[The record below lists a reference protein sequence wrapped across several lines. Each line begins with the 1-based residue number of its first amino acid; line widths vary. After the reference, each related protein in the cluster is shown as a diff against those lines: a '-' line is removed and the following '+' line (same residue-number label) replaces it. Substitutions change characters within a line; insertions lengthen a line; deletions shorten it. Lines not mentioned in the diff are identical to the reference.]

1 MTKAQR
7 YLWLVFFLP
16 LAVHAQEAAH
26 PPIVAS
32 PPPEASGLNRS
43 LLRFIEDNAPVRNER
58 ENHDEAL
65 AFDSVVS
72 YARRVPEESFRK
84 AARHDLTF
92 VHLLGNDVSRY
103 RGEIIQIEGRLVRNL
118 DVGPTPA
125 LAADGIEHLYEAYI
139 KSQKHPGYAWC
150 VFHTEQS
157 AGLPVGDNLNG
168 PVTFR
173 GYFFKVYAYRE
184 QGKTYRVPLLIG
196 RGFETRAVAPLPA
209 SLVDDAMLSVP
220 VMIVLLTAAIGMI
233 VGIVIWFRIADAR
246 TRQRIQL
253 AQGASPPAPF
263 E

>member
-1 MTKAQR
+1 M
-7 YLWLVFFLP
+7 P
-16 LAVHAQEAAH
+16 LAGRAQEAVH
-26 PPIVAS
+26 PPVVPS

-72 YARRVPEESFRK
+72 FARRVPEESFRK
-84 AARHDLTF
+84 SARHDLTF
-92 VHLLGNDVSRY
+92 VQLLGTDVNRY
-103 RGEIIQIEGRLVRNL
+103 RGEIVQIEGRLVRNL

-139 KSQKHPGYAWC
+139 KSEKHPGYAWC
-150 VFHTEQS
+150 VFHTGQ
-157 AGLPVGDNLNG
+157 LPTVPVGEQLNL

-196 RGFETRAVAPLPA
+196 RGIEMRTVTPLPA

-220 VMIVLLTAAIGMI
+220 VMIVLLTAGIGI
-233 VGIVIWFRIADAR
+233 VVAVVIWFRIADAR
-246 TRQRIQL
+246 TRQRLQL
-253 AQGASPPAPF
+253 AKSALPPSLL